1 MKGAAVRLWVWW
13 CLHAQF
19 SRPVRALWPSRRR
32 ARAATDGALRRTV
45 VAVPHT
51 GGPPAL
57 KQLPG
62 CTCGAFAGGEQKA

>member
-1 MKGAAVRLWVWW
+1 MKGAAARLWAWW
-13 CLHAQF
+13 GLYGQF
-19 SRPVRALWPSRRR
+19 SRPVGALWPSRRR
-32 ARAATDGALRRTV
+32 TYAKRRNEV

-62 CTCGAFAGGEQKA
+62 CTCEAFVGGEQRA